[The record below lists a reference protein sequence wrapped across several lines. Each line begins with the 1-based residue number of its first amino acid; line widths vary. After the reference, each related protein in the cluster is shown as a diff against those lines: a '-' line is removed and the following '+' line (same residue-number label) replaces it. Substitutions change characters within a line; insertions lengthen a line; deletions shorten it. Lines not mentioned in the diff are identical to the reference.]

1 MNKETTIRKPA
12 SLLERAAEIYDFEG
26 ALCAAAPARAPESVH
41 APTPVSTPKPRP
53 VKQLHAASLEPK
65 PQPQP
70 TFRRS
75 TGSSPDQAIDRAAL
89 MEGGFILPDAPVT
102 GLAEEYRIV
111 KRQLLAGMAGDDTS
125 RATRRTVL
133 VCSSHPNEGKT
144 FTALNL
150 ALSLAG
156 EKDLEVLLVDG
167 DFPKPEIMSMLGL
180 EGEAGLV
187 DALADPDADPEE
199 FVVRTDLPGLSV
211 LPAGSQA
218 NNVPELLASARTREV
233 LAQLT
238 AANPRRIVIFDSPPA
253 LMASSAPVLAAHVG
267 QIVLVVRADQTV
279 EADLRETVRLLSA
292 CQNVS
297 LLLNGAGFAATGR
310 RFGAYYGYGQ

>member
-1 MNKETTIRKPA
+1 MNKETAIRKPA
-12 SLLERAAEIYDFEG
+12 SLLERAAEIYDFEA
-26 ALCAAAPARAPESVH
+26 ALRAAAPARAPEDTHVP
-41 APTPVSTPKPRP
+41 APVPAPEPRP
-53 VKQLHAASLEPK
+53 VKQRPAARPEPT

-70 TFRRS
+70 TFRRF
-75 TGSSPDQAIDRAAL
+75 TCSSPVQAIDRAAL

-111 KRQLLAGMAGDDTS
+111 KRQLLAEMAADGTS
-125 RATRRTVL
+125 QCTRRTVL
-133 VCSSHPNEGKT
+133 VCSSHPDEGKT

-180 EGEAGLV
+180 EGQAGLV
-187 DALADPDADPEE
+187 DALADADADPED

-211 LPAGSQA
+211 LPAGRQA
-218 NNVPELLASARTREV
+218 NNVPELLASARTRDV
-233 LAQLT
+233 LARLT
-238 AANPRRIVIFDSPPA
+238 AADPRRIVIFDSPPA

-267 QIVLVVRADQTV
+267 QIVLVVRADRTV

-292 CQNVS
+292 CKNVS